1 MKGLLWMWLLV
12 AQVEPEAAVTGD
24 AAPEPA
30 ATEAAP
36 TEAVTGDDAAETTVS
51 WEDWKA
57 ALVGDVVL
65 EGTLTGGPVFEGEG
79 DINDTWL
86 AGEDPDELHY
96 LASLE
101 VSGLGLLPRL
111 VGGAAEGYTQVH
123 PGLILDGGE
132 RFGLYVH
139 LPLRLH
145 VAGGGT
151 AGGGG
156 PFRERDWDSR
166 SDLGQWLRELRVG
179 RRTWPVRLKAGA
191 LEEYSLMAG
200 HLVGRYSNRF
210 NPDYHP
216 AGAVLTGQVGPLHAE
231 AFTSDVLAAR
241 LVGGELALNLASLF
255 GEASAPAGWCA
266 LSVSAAHDFGRAEGR
281 TPEVG
286 LAHADLDVALVFRD
300 DFQVFIDVGAGM
312 RPGLDGA
319 WGALVGAGLELYSET
334 LEVHAQVEAR
344 RQRGGFRQGFFGPDY
359 ELGRFAAAGPA
370 ALPVAEVRFPDGYSA
385 YGELSLGHDTLH
397 LDHARREFQVSVAAE
412 VFSWGR
418 VDVQARVATWRKF
431 RQLYLGLDA
440 LAVGVGQPGARYAV
454 SGEVRYRFSRRLYVL
469 GRAGTLLFPQP
480 EGTVRPGMQALLGLG
495 ADYGR

>member
-12 AQVEPEAAVTGD
+12 AQVDTADAVPGD
-24 AAPEPA
+24 AAPETAATEPA
-30 ATEAAP
+30 ATEP
-36 TEAVTGDDAAETTVS
+36 AVTGDDAAETAVT

-65 EGTLTGGPVFEGEG
+65 EGTLTNGPVFEGEG
-79 DINDTWL
+79 EVWESWL
-86 AGEDPDELHY
+86 GGEDPDALHY

-111 VGGAAEGYTQVH
+111 EGGAAEGYTQVH
-123 PGLILDGGE
+123 PALILDGGK
-132 RFGLYVH
+132 RFGLHVH

-145 VAGGGT
+145 VAGGGA
-151 AGGGG
+151 AGLL
-156 PFRERDWDSR
+156 RKRDWDSR
-166 SDLGQWLRELRVG
+166 SDFGQWLRELRVG
-179 RRTWPVRLKAGA
+179 QHTWPVQMKAGA
-191 LEEYSLMAG
+191 LEEYSLMSG
-200 HLVGRYSNRF
+200 SLVNRYSNRF

-216 AGAVLTGQVGPLHAE
+216 AGAALFISLGPLQAE

-241 LVGGELALNLASLF
+241 LVGAELALNLARLLGGDS
-255 GEASAPAGWCA
+255 GPHGYCA
-266 LSVSAAHDFGRAEGR
+266 LSVSAAHDFARAEGR

-286 LAHADLDVALVFRD
+286 LAHAGLDVALVFRE
-300 DFQVFIDVGAGM
+300 DFQLFVDVGGGL
-312 RPGLDGA
+312 RPGLEGA
-319 WGALVGAGLELYSET
+319 WGALVGARLELYSET
-334 LEVHAQVEAR
+334 LQVHARVDAR

-359 ELGRFAAAGPA
+359 ELGRFAAAGAA

-385 YGELSLGHDTLH
+385 HGELSLAHDTLH

-418 VDVQARVATWRKF
+418 LDVQARVGTWRQL

-480 EGTVRPGMQALLGLG
+480 EGTVRPGVQALMGMG